1 MPSLTREPITC
12 PARQTSAVLT
22 LPSARLA
29 PNTASA
35 ISTGQTTKYP
45 GAVNAESTSGTSGS
59 CSRFATFVLAH
70 AVSAACAC
78 GFSRTKTRSATR

>member
-35 ISTGQTTKYP
+35 ISVGQTTKYP
-45 GAVNAESTSGTSGS
+45 GAVNAESTSGPTGS
-59 CSRFATFVLAH
+59 RERFATFVLAQ

-78 GFSRTKTRSATR
+78 GFSRTKMSSATR

>member
-29 PNTASA
+29 PKTASA

-45 GAVNAESTSGTSGS
+45 GAVNAESTSGPTGS
-59 CSRFATFVLAH
+59 RERFATFVLAH

-78 GFSRTKTRSATR
+78 GVSRTKMRSANR